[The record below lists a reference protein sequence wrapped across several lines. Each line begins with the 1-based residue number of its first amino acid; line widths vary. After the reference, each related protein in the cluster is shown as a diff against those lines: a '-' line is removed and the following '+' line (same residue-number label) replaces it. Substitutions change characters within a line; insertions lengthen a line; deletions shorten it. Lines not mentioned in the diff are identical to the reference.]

1 MQGHA
6 FVVLALLVA
15 PAAASLLASSSS
27 SAATSWLESHKSP
40 TDDQL
45 KELQGAN
52 PAAFAIVNALLSKH
66 HHVKKA
72 GEPSGADIFRSMM
85 TPPHLA
91 KARAYSPYAEAGLAE
106 VGTPVVAQAQFN
118 PNAQST
124 RDESAVSRLLSAVA
138 SMGGKKGQKIQSL
151 LKKHEHKQE
160 VDNPLAEDAS
170 LFEEAP
176 KPVAVQAIVV
186 PDVQQMLAAP
196 APVAPEEHENS
207 YLKGIDLSGDMP
219 MSLRQPKTQNSYL
232 KGIDLSG
239 SSDSLA
245 TFSFGGDAPAVPT
258 PVPAKVEAPKPKKD
272 NAFLKWLG
280 VVHKAPAPEEK
291 PVVAAQP
298 ATKTNSYLD
307 KIKFFG

>member
-1 MQGHA
+1 MQGHV

-15 PAAASLLASSSS
+15 TAAASS
-27 SAATSWLESHKSP
+27 SASAAASWLESHKSP

-45 KELQGAN
+45 SELKGAN
-52 PAAFAIVNALLSKH
+52 PQAFAIVNALLSKH
-66 HHVKKA
+66 HHVKKE

-91 KARAYSPYAEAGLAE
+91 KQHAYSPYASTDLAE

-118 PNAQST
+118 PNAQSK
-124 RDESAVSRLLSAVA
+124 RDDSAVSRLLSAVA
-138 SMGGKKGQKIQSL
+138 SMGGKKGKKIQSL
-151 LKKHEHKQE
+151 LRKHEHKQE
-160 VDNPLAEDAS
+160 VDNPLAADSS

-176 KPVAVQAIVV
+176 KPVPVQDIVV
-186 PDVQQMLAAP
+186 PDVQAELAAP
-196 APVAPEEHENS
+196 TAAPEEKHENS

-219 MSLRQPKTQNSYL
+219 VSLRQPKKQNSYL
-232 KGIDLSG
+232 KGIDLG
-239 SSDSLA
+239 SADSLA
-245 TFSFGGDAPAVPT
+245 TFSFGDAAPAAPP
-258 PVPAKVEAPKPKKD
+258 PVPAKVVAPKPKKD

-291 PVVAAQP
+291 LAEAPQP
-298 ATKTNSYLD
+298 TKKTNSYLD